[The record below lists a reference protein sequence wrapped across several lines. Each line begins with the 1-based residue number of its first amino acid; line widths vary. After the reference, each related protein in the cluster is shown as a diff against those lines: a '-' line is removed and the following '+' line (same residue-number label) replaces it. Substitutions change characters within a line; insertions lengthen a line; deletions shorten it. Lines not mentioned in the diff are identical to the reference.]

1 MPVRDSQG
9 YAPMD
14 IFIIA
19 GQSNASG
26 RGSLANVPSY
36 PNRDRVRMWMQ
47 NGSGFAPASEP
58 VDTDLGGAQFQI
70 LGDPSAAAGF
80 GLAFGNKYA
89 ELRPASIVGLVVCAA
104 GNTAIA
110 AWARNLSTS
119 TLYGAMIARAKAA
132 LSFAAAGSR
141 IAGIIWYQGESDCT
155 STALKNA
162 WPAAFAQLVADIRSD
177 LNLQNLPVIMT
188 VLGPAPSPG
197 ASYPAWSAFV
207 AQQSAMQLPE
217 NIYRVTANDLTKQS
231 SDNVHLITEAYVVLG
246 ERYAAQMNNFVLP

>member
-1 MPVRDSQG
+1 MPERDRHG
-9 YAPMD
+9 YGPMD

-58 VDTDLGGAQFQI
+58 VDTDLGGAQYQV
-70 LGDPSAAAGF
+70 LGDASASAGF
-80 GLAFGNKYA
+80 GLAFANKYA
-89 ELRPASIVGLVVCAA
+89 ELRPNSIIGLVVCAA

-110 AWARNLSTS
+110 SWVRNLSTS

-132 LSFAAAGSR
+132 LAFAAIGSR
-141 IAGIIWYQGESDCT
+141 IAGFIWYQGESDCT

-162 WPAAFAQLVADIRSD
+162 WPAAFTQFVSDIRSD
-177 LNLQNLPVIMT
+177 LEVPNLPVIMT
-188 VLGPAPSPG
+188 VLSPSPG
-197 ASYPAWSAFV
+197 AAFPAWGAFV
-207 AQQSAMQLPE
+207 IQQLTMQLPP
-217 NIYRVTANDLTKQS
+217 NTHRVSANDLTKQS
-231 SDNVHLITEAYVVLG
+231 ADNPHIDTASYMTLG
-246 ERYAAQMNNFVLP
+246 ERYAAQMNNLV